1 MQFSFEPNGRFRRD
15 EPLARHSSFKIG
27 GKAQYFAE
35 PLTRSDLSFLID
47 FAETQGMPWILIG
60 NASNILFSDEGFDGL
75 VISLK
80 KFESQRVRI
89 DGPLVRASAGVGLIQ
104 LAYSLAEH
112 SLSGVEFV
120 STIPGTVG
128 GGLVMN
134 AGYSRKSG
142 QINQLSD
149 WVREVTVLGPDGM
162 PLVLNRDEI
171 DFNYRSSSLAGQIV
185 IEAVFN
191 LKPAPREEILRELKA
206 NTEYRSSVHPLNLP
220 SAGSVFKNPKNSG
233 FTAGQMIDRAGLRGR
248 RIGGA
253 EISEKHGNFIVN
265 IGQARAKDVLE
276 LIEIAKVSVR
286 KKFGVDLELEVKY
299 ISSEAPLSV

>member
-1 MQFSFEPNGRFRRD
+1 MQFSFEPNGRFRR
-15 EPLARHSSFKIG
+15 EESLARHSSFKIG

-35 PLTRSDLSFLID
+35 PPARSDLSFLID

-80 KFESQRVRI
+80 KFESHRVKI
-89 DGPLVRASAGVGLIQ
+89 DGSLVRVSAGVGLIP
-104 LAYSLAEH
+104 LARTLAEH
-112 SLSGVEFV
+112 SLSGLEFV

-134 AGYSRKSG
+134 AGYSRKRG
-142 QINQLSD
+142 VTNQLSD
-149 WVREVTVLGPDGM
+149 WVLEVTVLGPDGM
-162 PLVLNRDEI
+162 PLVLKRDEI

-185 IEAVFN
+185 IEGVFN
-191 LKPAPREEILRELKA
+191 LKPASREEALLELKA
-206 NTEYRSSVHPLNLP
+206 NIDYRSSVQPLTLP
-220 SAGSVFKNPKNSG
+220 SAGSVFKNPKNAE
-233 FTAGQMIDRAGLRGR
+233 FTAGQMIDRAGLRGH
-248 RIGGA
+248 RIGDA
-253 EISEKHGNFIVN
+253 QISEKHGNFIVN
-265 IGQARAKDVLE
+265 LGQARAFDVLN
-276 LIEIAKVSVR
+276 LIEIAKASVR